1 MGVRTPVEKKR
12 KSQHAADPDQ
22 HADGAGHPGR
32 DGSGDADLG
41 GQAAGALVGGVAGE
55 RFGAVANELALVAAI
70 VNAVSVGLGPVNGIL
85 AWIASS
91 VVFWILMVKWFD
103 VDLFGAVII
112 VVVNMIISFAAFI
125 FLIAAH

>member
-1 MGVRTPVEKKR
+1 MDYI
-12 KSQHAADPDQ
+12 AAFLLGTLVSWVSLLVVLPLAQ
-22 HADGAGHPGR
+22 KFAEFGLPGWR
-32 DGSGDADLG
+32 QLLW
-41 GQAAGALVGGVAGE
+41 QV
-55 RFGAVANELALVAAI
+55 ALVAAI

-91 VVFWILMVKWFD
+91 VVFWILMVKWFA